1 MRRQMVSFVCM
12 VAGVLVI
19 ALGINLAMVATP
31 ASAGPMLQPSPRPP
45 LPEDR
50 GGSDPTPVPP
60 GAITGTVIDL
70 TTGAPASGVNVNV
83 EGVIVTTDSNGNY
96 ERNNLP
102 VGTYTVNLELDG
114 RGVPAQRA
122 LQIEV
127 GGGDRV
133 VVHLFFY
140 SQLTPTPMPPTATPP
155 AAMAPTSTP
164 LPPPPSSGQVPP
176 ELPETSRNQLPST
189 LPVTAGGAY
198 ASPLPV
204 IALGSLL
211 LVFGL
216 VLQIWPHWQRRR
228 AAAAQQS
235 ADADMLEDML
245 SKDL

>member
-12 VAGVLVI
+12 VAGALII
-19 ALGINLAMVATP
+19 ALGMNLAPSPMP
-31 ASAGPMLQPSPRPP
+31 AAAGPMLQPSPRPP

-50 GGSDPTPVPP
+50 GGSNPTPVPP

-70 TTGAPASGVNVNV
+70 TTGAPASGVDVNV

-102 VGTYTVNLELDG
+102 VGTYTVNLELG
-114 RGVPAQRA
+114 NRGVPAQRA

-127 GGGDRV
+127 GPGDRV

-140 SQLTPTPMPPTATPP
+140 SQLTPTPMLPTATPLPVMPP
-155 AAMAPTSTP
+155 ADTAV
-164 LPPPPSSGQVPP
+164 PPPPSGGQVPP
-176 ELPETSRNQLPST
+176 ELPETSRNQLPTS
-189 LPVTAGGAY
+189 LPVTAGGVHG
-198 ASPLPV
+198 SPLPV

-216 VLQIWPHWQRRR
+216 MLQIWPHWQRRR
-228 AAAAQQS
+228 AAVVQQS
-235 ADADMLEDML
+235 ADENMLEDML
-245 SKDL
+245 SEDI

>member
-12 VAGVLVI
+12 VAGVLII
-19 ALGINLAMVATP
+19 ALGINLAMIATP
-31 ASAGPMLQPSPRPP
+31 ATAGPMLQPSPRPP

-50 GGSDPTPVPP
+50 DRPDPTPVPP

-70 TTGAPASGVNVNV
+70 TTGAPASGVDVNI

-102 VGTYTVNLELDG
+102 VGVYTVNLELGG

-127 GGGDRV
+127 GAGDRV

-140 SQLTPTPMPPTATPP
+140 SQLTPTPMPPETP
-155 AAMAPTSTP
+155 SVG
-164 LPPPPSSGQVPP
+164 LPP
-176 ELPETSRNQLPST
+176 ELPETSQNPLPST
-189 LPVTAGGAY
+189 LPVTAAGSYG
-198 ASPLPV
+198 SPVPM
-204 IALGSLL
+204 IAFGSLL

-228 AAAAQQS
+228 AMAAQQ
-235 ADADMLEDML
+235 DADEEMLEDML
-245 SKDL
+245 SEDL